1 MKKID
6 MTLSVNSIN
15 SAIEQLEQY
24 KKELIKKNEIFVNRL
39 AQYGLNVVNM
49 KVLQSRGDSEDAKSK
64 MQINS
69 MGEVTY
75 AELHLSGKDVLF
87 IEFGSGIYYNQGNE
101 HPLAG
106 QFGYGVGT
114 YPGQTHAYEDFWFY
128 TSKDGSS
135 NISHGSTNIS
145 HGTEATM
152 PMYNS
157 VIEMYKQIY
166 SIAKEVFGG

>member
-1 MKKID
+1 MKQID
-6 MTLSVNSIN
+6 MTLSVASIN
-15 SAIEQLEQY
+15 NAI
-24 KKELIKKNEIFVNRL
+24 KELEKYKQSLERKNEIFVKRL
-39 AQYGLNVVNM
+39 AEYGLNVVNT
-49 KVLQSRGDSEDAKSK
+49 KVAESRGDSDDAQSK
-64 MQINS
+64 MQFNS
-69 MGEVTY
+69 MGEIVY
-75 AELHLSGKDVLF
+75 AELHLTGEDVLF
-87 IEFGSGIYYNQGNE
+87 IEFGSGIYYNAGNE
-101 HPLAG
+101 HPLAK

-128 TSKDGSS
+128 TDKDGTH
-135 NISHGSTNIS
+135 SHFS